1 MNILI
6 VPKDVDA
13 VIKSFMFVNEGDAA
27 TENLIL
33 AIGAELLDISVD
45 TMAERIGFEDKYVV
59 EIYLNGIYWDST
71 YATNKA
77 EAEKWKAEIEDESHS
92 IWDRVNGDALMQFI
106 REYKIANE
114 DDIKVTAEIV
124 KGGV

>member
-1 MNILI
+1 MNTLI
-6 VPKDVDA
+6 VPADVDS
-13 VIKSFMFVNEGDAA
+13 VIKSFMFVNEGDEA

-45 TMAERIGFEDKYVV
+45 TMAERIGFMDKHVV

-71 YATNKA
+71 YATNKT
-77 EAEKWKAEIEDESHS
+77 EAEKWKEEIEDERHS